1 MDLSYLWILFFLSKK
16 YSVNKAK
23 NTQKCPKKFPYL
35 RPTNFN
41 YDLETTSITG
51 KKNPESLLMK
61 QLKRHVFTSTAS
73 RRCTSFCHQ
82 KQWPPGITLTESQT
96 NVNLTKTDVYRG
108 AKSAPGVR
116 GRSAREKDRYTRGQV
131 SREIWISLIQFT
143 VKACESYWACYV

>member
-1 MDLSYLWILFFLSKK
+1 MFGIVIVPLNLWIYRTFEY
-16 YSVNKAK
+16 YSFSAKNTRVNKAK

-41 YDLETTSITG
+41 YDLETT
-51 KKNPESLLMK
+51 NPESLLMK

-73 RRCTSFCHQ
+73 RRCTCFCHQ

-108 AKSAPGVR
+108 AKSALGGERPVR
-116 GRSAREKDRYTRGQV
+116 ERE
-131 SREIWISLIQFT
+131 REIHKGAGVMGDMDFINSIYR
-143 VKACESYWACYV
+143 KGM